1 VTETGAGCEPRR
13 SRWLPVTVLSVFALV
28 LVVDLVAVV
37 LYRANLLPRE
47 EDVLELSFLPE
58 GSSRG
63 GQGGETIAVDP
74 AASTAAPDGTVVTV
88 GSDRGLVVRA
98 PGELL
103 VRFRV
108 ADAGS
113 TLLMDYLFGR
123 REKGVGCTLELARVA
138 SKWGTDT
145 VWRRALD
152 GGKQRKGRIRHYLAD
167 HVGWFELRIGVNGP
181 TADVGFELTLPEISR
196 VPPPRSAPH
205 PLAAASLPPH
215 RSE

>member
-1 VTETGAGCEPRR
+1 MTETGAGCEPRR
-13 SRWLPVTVLSVFALV
+13 SRWLPATVLTFFALV
-28 LVVDLVAVV
+28 VVVDLVAVV
-37 LYRANLLPRE
+37 LSCSNLLPRK
-47 EDVLELSFLPE
+47 EDALELSFLPE
-58 GSSRG
+58 GSPRSPEA
-63 GQGGETIAVDP
+63 GEMIVVDP
-74 AASTAAPDGTVVTV
+74 AASTTGPDGAVVAV

-113 TLLMDYLFGR
+113 TLVMDYLFGR
-123 REKGVGCTLELARVA
+123 REKGAGCTLELARIA
-138 SKWGTDT
+138 SDWGTDT

-152 GGKQRKGRIRHYLAD
+152 GGKQRKGRIRHFLAD

-181 TADVGFELTLPEISR
+181 AADVGFELTLPEISR
-196 VPPPRSAPH
+196 VPPSRSAPH
-205 PLAAASLPPH
+205 RLAAAPLPPH